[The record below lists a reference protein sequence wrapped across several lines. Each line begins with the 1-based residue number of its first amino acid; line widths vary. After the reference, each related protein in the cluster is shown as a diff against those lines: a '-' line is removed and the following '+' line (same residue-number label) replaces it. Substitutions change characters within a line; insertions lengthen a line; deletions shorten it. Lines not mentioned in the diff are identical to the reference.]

1 MKYRIAVGIR
11 RMLIYTAFALFVVAM
26 VRDHNPVWLFAGMP
40 LIMIIYTDT
49 CLSCGN
55 VLFFCG
61 GKTFWARMNLLYV
74 PKNCPK
80 CASEI

>member
-1 MKYRIAVGIR
+1 MKYRIGVGAR
-11 RMLIYTAFALFVVAM
+11 RMLIYAAFTLFVVAM
-26 VRDHNPVWLFAGMP
+26 VRNDNPVWLFAGMP
-40 LIMIIYTDT
+40 LVMIIYTDT

-55 VLFFCG
+55 VLFFCR